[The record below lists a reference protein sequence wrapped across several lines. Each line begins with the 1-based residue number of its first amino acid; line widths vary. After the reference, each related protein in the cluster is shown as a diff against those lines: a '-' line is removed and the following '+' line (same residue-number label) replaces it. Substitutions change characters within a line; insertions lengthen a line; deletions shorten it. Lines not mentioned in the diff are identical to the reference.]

1 MLYSY
6 TVIMALGSI
15 SIGWP
20 LLDKKSTM
28 KLIPMPNSLATL
40 LRRIFFVSSNITLGN
55 DYLLYNVYIVF
66 KRLQFVSGAT
76 LFVWLKTNLTYTRK
90 WSRLFWLSWWWEFDF
105 LKTRIQ
111 IIDYSTWDIVTVA
124 TCVVRCTNLTEWM
137 PICVFLL
144 FSVCKCRSLPP

>member
-1 MLYSY
+1 
-6 TVIMALGSI
+6 
-15 SIGWP
+15 
-20 LLDKKSTM
+20 
-28 KLIPMPNSLATL
+28 MPNSLATL

-111 IIDYSTWDIVTVA
+111 IIDYST
-124 TCVVRCTNLTEWM
+124 
-137 PICVFLL
+137 
-144 FSVCKCRSLPP
+144 